1 MRHEARLIAMRES
14 LIAVREPLRVHH
26 LQFTRGGGGGHGGG
40 GGGGGHSGGFGG
52 GGGHSY
58 GGSYYGSGGGGSS
71 AGGIFALVFFFFFL
85 AVVLFIVFVIFR
97 ATRRAAG
104 PPSSEI
110 PPEFAEM
117 LARRGMGGLPPA
129 APQSNGV
136 SAAVAALRNDDPDF
150 EAETFLQRAEM
161 TYFLVNRAYQHRDAP
176 ALQPYLA
183 PDLYAERSQAVQTLL
198 AEHHKPAQLDLN
210 VRGMHVPSVAHGPD
224 GDRIVVHFDLVSRER
239 MLDDRTGKLISDAG
253 NDQRSGEN
261 WTFSRKGGAK
271 TVVSGGVV
279 AAKCPNC
286 GAPLALDESG
296 HCRHCNASV
305 TTGDRDWVVTSIAPS
320 GFEGAT
326 ADGFLGSQRLSAQA
340 GLQAI
345 AAADPAFAPDAFLK
359 RCASAFDALQTAW
372 QARDLEAARGFM
384 SPGLYFAWSAQ
395 VDQLKEQHRKNV
407 LEGLRIDGI
416 SPVGVVHGT
425 VFDDVMVRI
434 DATCADYEIDETT
447 GRIAF
452 GDKRPEPFTE
462 YWTFQRGVG
471 VATTGKAGT
480 LEKQCPNCG
489 APLNVNAV
497 GECTYCKAAVTSGKF
512 DWVLSRI
519 EQPEDVAL

>member
-1 MRHEARLIAMRES
+1 LSPDVVVLRRHEGYVVAASRH
-14 LIAVREPLRVHH
+14 VHH
-26 LQFTRGGGGGHGGG
+26 LQYTRGGGGGHGGG
-40 GGGGGHSGGFGG
+40 GGGGG
-52 GGGHSY
+52 GGGHGGGFY
-58 GGSYYGSGGGGSS
+58 GTGSGGGGFVGSDAFLILIILIIVIVYYLVKVASS
-71 AGGIFALVFFFFFL
+71 TGAKPLEESDQVAD
-85 AVVLFIVFVIFR
+85 
-97 ATRRAAG
+97 AAG
-104 PPSSEI
+104 PAPL
-110 PPEFAEM
+110 PKAEH
-117 LARRGMGGLPPA
+117 
-129 APQSNGV
+129 APV
-136 SAAVAALRNDDPDF
+136 VAEAVAALRADDPDF

-176 ALQPYLA
+176 AMQPYLA
-183 PDLYAERSQAVQTLL
+183 PDLFAARARAVQTLL
-198 AEHHKPAQLDLN
+198 AEHEQPAQIDLN

-224 GDRIVVHFDLVSRER
+224 GDRIEVHFDLVSRER

-261 WTFSRKGGAK
+261 WTFSRKAGAK

-286 GAPLALDESG
+286 GAPLALDETG
-296 HCRHCNASV
+296 HCRHCNANV
-305 TTGDRDWVVTSIAPS
+305 TTGDRDWVVTSIQPS
-320 GFEGAT
+320 GFEGAI

-340 GLQAI
+340 GFQAI
-345 AAADPAFAPDAFLK
+345 TSADPAFAADAFLK
-359 RCASAFDALQTAW
+359 RVASAFDALQTAW
-372 QARDLEAARGFM
+372 QARDLAAARGFM
-384 SPGLYFAWSAQ
+384 SPGLYYGWSAQ

-416 SPVGVVHGT
+416 SPVGVVHGA

-434 DATCADYEIDETT
+434 AATCADYEIDETT

-452 GDKRPEPFTE
+452 GDKRPESWEE

-471 VATTGKAGT
+471 VATTGKPGT

>member
-1 MRHEARLIAMRES
+1 MLRDGAYVVVPEPRHI
-14 LIAVREPLRVHH
+14 HH
-26 LQFTRGGGGGHGGG
+26 LQYTRGGGGGHGGG
-40 GGGGGHSGGFGG
+40 GGGGG
-52 GGGHSY
+52 GGGH
-58 GGSYYGSGGGGSS
+58 GGFFGGGSGGGGGGFFDSD
-71 AGGIFALVFFFFFL
+71 GFLVLVVIGIFILYYLITSASAAAKKRALESL
-85 AVVLFIVFVIFR
+85 PSEDSLE
-97 ATRRAAG
+97 AA
-104 PPSSEI
+104 S
-110 PPEFAEM
+110 PPEV
-117 LARRGMGGLPPA
+117 PA
-129 APQSNGV
+129 A
-136 SAAVAALRNDDPDF
+136 SAVTHGVAALRADDPDF

-161 TYFLVNRAYQHRDAP
+161 TYFLVNRAYQHLDAP

-183 PDLYAERSQAVQTLL
+183 PDLFAKRSQAVQTLL
-198 AEHHKPAQLDLN
+198 AEHHKPAQIDLN
-210 VRGMHVPSVAHGPD
+210 IRGMHVPAVAHGPD

-239 MLDDRTGKLISDAG
+239 MLDTATGKIISDTG
-253 NDQRSGEN
+253 SDQRSGEN
-261 WTFSRKGGAK
+261 WTFSRKAGAK

-296 HCRHCNASV
+296 HCKHCNANV
-305 TTGDRDWVVTSIAPS
+305 TTGDRDWIVTAIEPS
-320 GFEGAT
+320 RFEGAR
-326 ADGFLGSQRLSAQA
+326 ADGFLGSQRLSSGA
-340 GLQAI
+340 GFQAI
-345 AAADPAFAPDAFLK
+345 ASADPAFDREAFLK
-359 RCASAFDALQTAW
+359 RVESAFDALQTAW

-407 LEGLRIDGI
+407 LEGLRIDGLL
-416 SPVGVVHGT
+416 PVGVVHGR
-425 VFDDVMVRI
+425 VFDDVMVQI

-452 GDKRPEPFTE
+452 GDKRPEPFAE

-471 VATTGKAGT
+471 VATTGKPGT

>member
-1 MRHEARLIAMRES
+1 
-14 LIAVREPLRVHH
+14 
-26 LQFTRGGGGGHGGG
+26 
-40 GGGGGHSGGFGG
+40 
-52 GGGHSY
+52 
-58 GGSYYGSGGGGSS
+58 
-71 AGGIFALVFFFFFL
+71 
-85 AVVLFIVFVIFR
+85 
-97 ATRRAAG
+97 
-104 PPSSEI
+104 
-110 PPEFAEM
+110 
-117 LARRGMGGLPPA
+117 
-129 APQSNGV
+129 
-136 SAAVAALRNDDPDF
+136 
-150 EAETFLQRAEM
+150 
-161 TYFLVNRAYQHRDAP
+161 
-176 ALQPYLA
+176 
-183 PDLYAERSQAVQTLL
+183 
-198 AEHHKPAQLDLN
+198 
-210 VRGMHVPSVAHGPD
+210 MHVPSIAHGPD
-224 GDRIVVHFDLVSRER
+224 GDRIQVHFDLVSRER
-239 MLDDRTGKLISDAG
+239 MLDDRTGKLISDVG
-253 NDQRSGEN
+253 DDRRSGEN
-261 WTFSRKGGAK
+261 WTFSRKAGAK

-286 GAPLALDESG
+286 GAPLALDETG

-305 TTGDRDWVVTSIAPS
+305 TTGDRDWVVTSIQPS
-320 GFEGAT
+320 GFEGAR

-340 GLQAI
+340 GFQAI
-345 AAADPAFAPDAFLK
+345 AAADPAFESDAFLK
-359 RCASAFDALQTAW
+359 RVASGFDALQTAW
-372 QARDLEAARGFM
+372 QARDLDAARGFM
-384 SPGLYFAWSAQ
+384 SPGLYYAWSAQ

-416 SPVGVVHGT
+416 SPVGVVHGA

-452 GDKRPEPFTE
+452 GDKRPESWTE

>member
-1 MRHEARLIAMRES
+1 MRES

-26 LQFTRGGGGGHGGG
+26 LQLARGGGGGHGGG
-40 GGGGGHSGGFGG
+40 GGGGGGGHGGFG

-58 GGSYYGSGGGGSS
+58 GGHYYGGGGS
-71 AGGIFALVFFFFFL
+71 GGSIGGFFVILFFLFFL
-85 AVVLFIVFVIFR
+85 AVLLFIVIAIFR
-97 ATRRAAG
+97 ATRRVAAATDSEN
-104 PPSSEI
+104 PSKYEGL

-117 LARRGMGGLPPA
+117 LARRGQDETPA
-129 APQSNGV
+129 TPQSNGV
-136 SAAVAALRNDDPDF
+136 SEAVAALRNDDPDF

-183 PDLYAERSQAVQTLL
+183 PDLYAQRAQGVQTLL
-198 AEHHKPAQLDLN
+198 AEHHKPAQIDLN

-239 MLDDRTGKLISDAG
+239 MLDDRTGKLVSDAG

-261 WTFSRKGGAK
+261 WTFSRKAGAK

-286 GAPLALDESG
+286 GAPLALDETG
-296 HCRHCNASV
+296 HCKHCNASV
-305 TTGDRDWVVTSIAPS
+305 TTGDRDWIVASIEPS
-320 GFEGAT
+320 SFEGAT

-340 GLQAI
+340 GFQAI
-345 AAADPAFAPDAFLK
+345 TAADPAVASDAFLK
-359 RCASAFDALQTAW
+359 RVASAFDALQTAW
-372 QARDLEAARGFM
+372 QARDLDAARGFM
-384 SPGLYFAWSAQ
+384 SPGLYYGWSAQ

-416 SPVGVVHGT
+416 SPVGVVHGN

-452 GDKRPEPFTE
+452 GDKRPESFTE